1 MKNGYNLGGEQ
12 SGHVIMLDYNPTGD
26 GILTSLMLIQ
36 AILESG
42 KKASELGAMVQKY
55 PQVLINAKVD
65 LNKRNDYEKN
75 VEIKKAIENLE
86 KEFAGNG
93 RVLIRPSGTEPLV
106 RVMIEGNDINVIEAK
121 AIKIADMIE
130 KSCI

>member
-1 MKNGYNLGGEQ
+1 
-12 SGHVIMLDYNPTGD
+12 
-26 GILTSLMLIQ
+26 MLIQ

-42 KKASELGAMVQKY
+42 KKASELGAMLQKY

-65 LNKRNDYEKN
+65 SNKKYDYEKN
-75 VEIKKAIENLE
+75 AEIKKAIEDLE

-106 RVMIEGNDINVIEAK
+106 RVMIEGKDINVIEAK
-121 AIKIADMIE
+121 AKKIADMIE
-130 KSCI
+130 KNCK